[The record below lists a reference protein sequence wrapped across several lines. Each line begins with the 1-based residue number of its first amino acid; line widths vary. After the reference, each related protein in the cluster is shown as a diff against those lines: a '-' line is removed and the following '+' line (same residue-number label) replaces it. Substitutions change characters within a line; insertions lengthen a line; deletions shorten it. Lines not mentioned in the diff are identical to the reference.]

1 MILYHKKSIKQIECE
16 NKVWFFL
23 HFFAFLDIIDY
34 VLYVINLSMKKV
46 FVQFRQW
53 ILKYR
58 KRLIYG
64 VFALFVGQI
73 CFFGVKWLGVEN
85 CVFAADGQTQ
95 EQKTAEKKLEE
106 WEKSLL
112 FVNKTVYVLIYPV
125 LALAWKLV
133 DNSLVYWEVFGFDA
147 VLWKLWN
154 IVKNLAN
161 FTLWFIFLFK
171 IFKYLIDW
179 KEKVKDIILKALI
192 AWIWIQASWF
202 IMATLID
209 ASTILTYWVWWL
221 PITMLKDSSN
231 FIEQQRTKYNPYVL
245 KNVISLDA
253 KNFDE
258 FYIYQTNILWTWEYE
273 KEWKFYI
280 SECRTI
286 TYGDTW
292 YSEDLILAPKI
303 IYYQVSTGNFRPTD
317 AKRCHYYGQVYYFS
331 DLSDKIVKDEKGR
344 FPRGENEEKFQNCW
358 NEKDCTDKQNEYRAI
373 LKEVWDNYVKSN
385 TWKTEVAT
393 LIANG
398 KILEIW
404 DAHMTWGIF
413 WSVFTDIPVYGEDQH
428 RGLDVDNKWTGEWDK
443 TTKLQGILG
452 GDSYVGVFTA
462 LYSSLME
469 RWRNVIPAASNAWMF
484 VKVLNTALSVWF
496 LFAIWIP
503 LIVVAVVFLMRIWIL
518 WVAIS
523 LSPFIVLLTAFDLFN
538 SKWVGKIKFL
548 EYFKVENLIPIVFSP
563 AVVCFAVSL
572 ATVLVTIIQDMN
584 VEFDK
589 ILWSTTILWWLV
601 EVSFAWFPMK
611 IAEFI
616 NLLLWVAITWFILW
630 TAVEASKLWEA
641 KFIQSLKNLANTAL
655 WSMPIIPVPWKDGE
669 TKYIGAATAF
679 GLNGQDWMISKIWQ
693 QIKSKYDTEDNKALQ
708 ELINPETA
716 KEKAQTNAKSNRLN
730 EYMNG
735 LDNAKIDAQWK
746 SNYKIETTDV
756 LGSGA
761 TNFNTLDDAQKEKV
775 IEKINSM
782 SLEQREKFGEA
793 TPSITISDKT
803 RTFEKTDKEGKI
815 LNKFVKKE
823 SESK

>member
-1 MILYHKKSIKQIECE
+1 M
-16 NKVWFFL
+16 

-53 ILKYR
+53 ILKDR

-245 KNVISLDA
+245 KNVVSLDA
-253 KNFDE
+253 KNLDE
-258 FYIYQTNILWTWEYE
+258 FYIYQTNILWTWEFE
-273 KEWKFYI
+273 KEWNFYI
-280 SECRTI
+280 SECWTFR
-286 TYGDTW
+286 YEEAW
-292 YSEDLILAPKI
+292 HSENLILAPKI
-303 IYYQVSTGNFRPTD
+303 IYYQASTGNFRPTD
-317 AKRCHYYGQVYYFS
+317 AKRCHYYGQVYYFN
-331 DLSDKIVKDEKGR
+331 DLSEKIKKKSSDD
-344 FPRGENEEKFQNCW
+344 FPGYWDDGKFNNCNGDCSGKQGKYNAMLINVGSEYIWSWKEE
-358 NEKDCTDKQNEYRAI
+358 
-373 LKEVWDNYVKSN
+373 LKEM
-385 TWKTEVAT
+385 
-393 LIANG
+393 IAHG
-398 KILEIW
+398 RILEIW

-496 LFAIWIP
+496 LLAIWIP
-503 LIVVAVVFLMRIWIL
+503 LIVVAIVFLMRIWIL

-548 EYFKVENLIPIVFSP
+548 EYFKVENLIPIIFSP

-572 ATVLVTIIQDMN
+572 STVLVIIIQDMN

-589 ILWSTTILWWLV
+589 IQWSTTILWWLI
-601 EVSFAWFPMK
+601 EVSFGGFPIK

-630 TAVEASKLWEA
+630 AAIEMSKLWESN
-641 KFIQSLKNLANTAL
+641 FVQSLKNLTNSAL

-669 TKYIGAATAF
+669 TKYIGAGTAF
-679 GLNGQDWMISKIWQ
+679 GLNGQDWMISKIWK
-693 QIKSKYDTEDNKALQ
+693 QIKSQYDTQDDKALQ
-708 ELINPETA
+708 ELLNPEEA
-716 KEKAQTNAKSNRLN
+716 KENAQKNAKENRISQ
-730 EYMNG
+730 YVNG
-735 LDNAKIDAQWK
+735 LSNMDTIDENWMSESVSDARVK
-746 SNYKIETTDV
+746 
-756 LGSGA
+756 
-761 TNFNTLDDAQKEKV
+761 FDDLWDAEKEKV

-793 TPSITISDKT
+793 TPLITISGKT
-803 RTFEKTDKEGKI
+803 REFKENDEEGKA
-815 LNKFVKKE
+815 LQKFVKQ
-823 SESK
+823 ESK